1 MLYFRIL
8 SQDMNCVAAIGVVHF
23 SVRGFDCA
31 LFYFRKEYENMKA
44 KKFLAVATAVAL
56 LISLTACAGTGNEQA
71 SSADKSTSDITDSVP
86 SSVDESSDT
95 VTQSKEE
102 TTVST
107 ESTTEATTSA
117 ASKEETTVNTESTT
131 AATTPAASVEES
143 TDTVTESKAETTVG
157 TVGTTAE
164 IPATEAPVTTKAE
177 TIAPTL
183 SKNERYVYDE
193 DGNVVDKIKVKVVD
207 GVTYTVG
214 EKSDDKCI
222 LDGVPLLTNDP
233 EFPSGNVITMMQIVL
248 YNSGITISQKDI
260 FEKYIEYHTPDEWYE
275 ENGIKY
281 GPEITKL
288 LQDPRLEPSKFENK
302 GIGAVEKYCKKF
314 FEEQGKRVYD
324 LVVYDFRDE
333 THFKEVKNLL
343 LNEKLPLIQTTQP
356 SDLVWEWMAKDLAG
370 IEVQQGV
377 FGGWESSVVIGY
389 TGEKLITYD
398 VSNGKIK
405 YNEKKIID
413 VRSLEPRDAVE

>member
-1 MLYFRIL
+1 M
-8 SQDMNCVAAIGVVHF
+8 
-23 SVRGFDCA
+23 
-31 LFYFRKEYENMKA
+31 
-44 KKFLAVATAVAL
+44 
-56 LISLTACAGTGNEQA
+56 
-71 SSADKSTSDITDSVP
+71 
-86 SSVDESSDT
+86 
-95 VTQSKEE
+95 KEE
-102 TTVST
+102 
-107 ESTTEATTSA
+107 
-117 ASKEETTVNTESTT
+117 KIEER
-131 AATTPAASVEES
+131 
-143 TDTVTESKAETTVG
+143 D
-157 TVGTTAE
+157 
-164 IPATEAPVTTKAE
+164 
-177 TIAPTL
+177 
-183 SKNERYVYDE
+183 VYDE

-222 LDGVPLLTNDP
+222 LDGVPLFTNDP

-260 FEKYIEYHTPDEWYE
+260 FEKYIEYNTPDEWYE

-288 LQDPRLEPSKFENK
+288 LQDPRLEPSKFENG
-302 GIGAVEKYCKKF
+302 GICDVEIYCDKF
-314 FEEQGKRVYD
+314 FEEQGKNMHN
-324 LVVYDFRDE
+324 LAYDFNDTTE
-333 THFKEVKNLL
+333 FKIVKNLL

-356 SDLVWEWMAKDLAG
+356 SDLVWEWIAKDLAG

-389 TGEKLITYD
+389 SGEKLITYD

>member
-1 MLYFRIL
+1 MLYFHIL
-8 SQDMNCVAAIGVVHF
+8 VQDMNCVAAIGVVHF
-23 SVRGFDCA
+23 SVRGFGCA

-44 KKFLAVATAVAL
+44 KKFLAVATSIAL
-56 LISLTACAGTGNEQA
+56 LISMTACAGTGNEQA
-71 SSADKSTSDITDSVP
+71 SSADKSTSDIIDSAT
-86 SSVDESSDT
+86 SSVDEHT
-95 VTQSKEE
+95 
-102 TTVST
+102 ST
-107 ESTTEATTSA
+107 ESVEETSSGNDNANDESTITESSETSVADTTS
-117 ASKEETTVNTESTT
+117 SIPMKEEKI
-131 AATTPAASVEES
+131 EER
-143 TDTVTESKAETTVG
+143 D
-157 TVGTTAE
+157 
-164 IPATEAPVTTKAE
+164 
-177 TIAPTL
+177 
-183 SKNERYVYDE
+183 VYDE

-214 EKSDDKCI
+214 EKSDNKCI
-222 LDGVPLLTNDP
+222 LDGVPLFTNDP

-260 FEKYIEYHTPDEWYE
+260 FEKYIEYNTPDEWYE

-288 LQDPRLEPSKFENK
+288 LQDPRLEPSKFENRSL
-302 GIGAVEKYCKKF
+302 GAVEKYCKKF
-314 FEEQGKRVYD
+314 FEEQGKNIYN
-324 LVVYDFRDE
+324 LAYDFNDTTE
-333 THFKEVKNLL
+333 FKIVKNLL
-343 LNEKLPLIQTTQP
+343 LNEKLPMIQTTQP

-389 TGEKLITYD
+389 SGEKLITYD

-405 YNEKKIID
+405 YNEIKYNEKEIID

>member
-23 SVRGFDCA
+23 SVRGFGCA

-44 KKFLAVATAVAL
+44 KKYLAVATAVAL
-56 LISLTACAGTGNEQA
+56 LISMTACAGTGNEQA
-71 SSADKSTSDITDSVP
+71 SSADKSTSDIIDSAT
-86 SSVDESSDT
+86 SSVDEHT
-95 VTQSKEE
+95 
-102 TTVST
+102 ST
-107 ESTTEATTSA
+107 ESVEETSSENDNANDESTITESSETSVADATS
-117 ASKEETTVNTESTT
+117 SIPKKEEKI
-131 AATTPAASVEES
+131 EER
-143 TDTVTESKAETTVG
+143 D
-157 TVGTTAE
+157 
-164 IPATEAPVTTKAE
+164 
-177 TIAPTL
+177 
-183 SKNERYVYDE
+183 VYDE

-222 LDGVPLLTNDP
+222 LDGVPLFTNDP

-260 FEKYIEYHTPDEWYE
+260 FEKYIEYNTPDEWYE

-281 GPEITKL
+281 GPEITKKL
-288 LQDPRLEPSKFENK
+288 LQDPRLEPTEFENGGVGK
-302 GIGAVEKYCKKF
+302 VDINIENF
-314 FEEQGKRVYD
+314 FEEQGKRVHD
-324 LVVYDFRDE
+324 LVFDFSDV
-333 THFKEVKNLL
+333 THFKETKNLL

-389 TGEKLITYD
+389 SGEKLITYD

>member
-1 MLYFRIL
+1 MLYFHIL
-8 SQDMNCVAAIGVVHF
+8 VQDMNCVAAIGVVHF
-23 SVRGFDCA
+23 SVRGFGCA

-44 KKFLAVATAVAL
+44 KKYLAVATAVAL
-56 LISLTACAGTGNEQA
+56 VISLTACAGTGNVQA
-71 SSADKSTSDITDSVP
+71 SSADKNTSDIIDSAT
-86 SSVDESSDT
+86 SSVDEHT
-95 VTQSKEE
+95 
-102 TTVST
+102 ST
-107 ESTTEATTSA
+107 ESVEETSSGNDNANDESTITESSETSVADATS
-117 ASKEETTVNTESTT
+117 SIPMKEEKI
-131 AATTPAASVEES
+131 EER
-143 TDTVTESKAETTVG
+143 D
-157 TVGTTAE
+157 
-164 IPATEAPVTTKAE
+164 
-177 TIAPTL
+177 
-183 SKNERYVYDE
+183 VYDE

-222 LDGVPLLTNDP
+222 LDGVPLFTNDP

-260 FEKYIEYHTPDEWYE
+260 FEKYIEYNTPDEWYE

-288 LQDPRLEPSKFENK
+288 LQDPRLEPSKFENRSL
-302 GIGAVEKYCKKF
+302 GAVEKYCKKF
-314 FEEQGKRVYD
+314 FEEQGKNMHN
-324 LVVYDFRDE
+324 LAYDFNDTTE
-333 THFKEVKNLL
+333 FKIVKNLL
-343 LNEKLPLIQTTQP
+343 LNEKLPMIQTTQP

-389 TGEKLITYD
+389 SGEKLITYD

-405 YNEKKIID
+405 YNEKEIID
-413 VRSLEPRDAVE
+413 IRSLEPRDAVE

>member
-1 MLYFRIL
+1 
-8 SQDMNCVAAIGVVHF
+8 MNCVAAIGVVHF
-23 SVRGFDCA
+23 SVRGFGCA

-44 KKFLAVATAVAL
+44 KKFSAVATAVAL

-71 SSADKSTSDITDSVP
+71 SSADKNTSDIIDSAT
-86 SSVDESSDT
+86 SSVDEHT
-95 VTQSKEE
+95 
-102 TTVST
+102 ST
-107 ESTTEATTSA
+107 ESVEKTSSVNDNANDESTITESSETSVADATS
-117 ASKEETTVNTESTT
+117 SIPMKEEKI
-131 AATTPAASVEES
+131 EER
-143 TDTVTESKAETTVG
+143 D
-157 TVGTTAE
+157 
-164 IPATEAPVTTKAE
+164 
-177 TIAPTL
+177 
-183 SKNERYVYDE
+183 VYDE

-214 EKSDDKCI
+214 EKSGDKCI
-222 LDGVPLLTNDP
+222 LDGVPLFTNDP

-260 FEKYIEYHTPDEWYE
+260 FEKYIEYNTPDEWYE

-281 GPEITKL
+281 GPEITKKL
-288 LQDPRLEPSKFENK
+288 LQDPRLEPTEFENGGVGK
-302 GIGAVEKYCKKF
+302 VDINIENF
-314 FEEQGKRVYD
+314 FEEQGKRVHD
-324 LVVYDFRDE
+324 LVFDFSDV
-333 THFKEVKNLL
+333 THFKETKNLL

-389 TGEKLITYD
+389 SGEKLITYD

>member
-8 SQDMNCVAAIGVVHF
+8 VQDMNCVAAIGVVHF
-23 SVRGFDCA
+23 SVRGFGCA

-44 KKFLAVATAVAL
+44 KKFSAVATAVAL

-86 SSVDESSDT
+86 SSVDESSDA

-214 EKSDDKCI
+214 EKSGDKCI
-222 LDGVPLLTNDP
+222 LDGVPLFTNDP
-233 EFPSGNVITMMQIVL
+233 EFPSGDIITIVQTVL
-248 YNSGITISQKDI
+248 YMKGEKVTQKEI
-260 FEKYIEYHTPDEWYE
+260 FEKYVQYHTPDEWYIE
-275 ENGIKY
+275 DGIKY
-281 GPEITKL
+281 GPTLSEEKL
-288 LQDPRLEPSKFENK
+288 IQDPRLEPTDYFN
-302 GIGAVEKYCKKF
+302 GGLGNVAYYCERF
-314 FEEQGKRVYD
+314 FEDKSVKMTDYTLNILDIMKLYDRLKILIDRDYLPVVFVNDRTEEKWKWVTKEMEVQGFLDGEHIYLSLGYRGEKFIIHD
-324 LVVYDFRDE
+324 
-333 THFKEVKNLL
+333 VKT
-343 LNEKLPLIQTTQP
+343 ERI
-356 SDLVWEWMAKDLAG
+356 VAKDCTIVNL
-370 IEVQQGV
+370 
-377 FGGWESSVVIGY
+377 FSIG
-389 TGEKLITYD
+389 
-398 VSNGKIK
+398 
-405 YNEKKIID
+405 
-413 VRSLEPRDAVE
+413 